1 MEDKDVRRSDREIT
15 AIPEILDIVEEA
27 KVLHLGLFDG
37 EYPYVIPLHYGYEY
51 TDNTLVFYV
60 HGAKEGHKI
69 ELIHANQNVCVE
81 LECNTEIVSGGDVP
95 CKYGASYASVIG
107 RGKIEIV
114 KDVQEKIQGLNCIM
128 KNQTGREFPI
138 NAQMAQPVEVMKI
151 TINDFTAKSRKK
163 PEPK

>member
-1 MEDKDVRRSDREIT
+1 M
-15 AIPEILDIVEEA
+15 
-27 KVLHLGLFDG
+27 
-37 EYPYVIPLHYGYEY
+37 
-51 TDNTLVFYV
+51 
-60 HGAKEGHKI
+60 
-69 ELIHANQNVCVE
+69 
-81 LECNTEIVSGGDVP
+81 EIVSGGDVP